1 MKTQRCA
8 ASALSSRGWN
18 VSGLLLVALLGACS
32 SSEEDPDSL
41 ATTWTVTSPAITA
54 GADIPKEYTCD
65 GRAFPVSLA
74 TPELNWTEGPAGTQS
89 YAIVVKHL
97 AIVEGLPPTDMN
109 YFKGFMWTIWDIPA
123 SVHQLPANLARD
135 QFPAQI
141 PGAQQWSIRNQFG
154 WFAPCPNADPAV
166 VAADPTARVTEEY
179 GFEVY
184 ALPTATVTLP
194 AKEADVNNYAWTLT
208 KYLDTVK
215 LASTMLRATSDA
227 MAAEAPVPVDA
238 TTLQF
243 PAGTTTP

>member
-1 MKTQRCA
+1 MKAQRRA
-8 ASALSSRGWN
+8 ATALSSRVRN
-18 VSGLLLVALLGACS
+18 VSGLLLAASLGACS
-32 SSEEDPDSL
+32 SSEEDPAGPS
-41 ATTWTVTSPAITA
+41 TTWAITSPAITA

-65 GRAFPVSLA
+65 GRDFPVALS
-74 TPELNWTEGPAGTQS
+74 TPQQNWTEGPAGTQS

-97 AIVEGLPPTDMN
+97 AIVEGLPATDPN
-109 YFKGFMWTIWDIPA
+109 YFKGFMWVIWDIPA
-123 SVHQLPANLARD
+123 GVHQLPANLARD
-135 QFPAQI
+135 QFPTQI
-141 PGAQQWSIRNQFG
+141 QGAQQWSIRNQFG

-166 VAADPTARVTEEY
+166 VAADPAARVTEEY

-215 LASTMLRATSDA
+215 LESTMLRATSDA
-227 MAAEAPVPVDA
+227 MAAAAPVPVDA